1 MVLANSKYTI
11 EFVVKVQNSS
21 IGLFYQTRTWYLTN
35 LLCTFIW
42 HHVEMLFHYFFNF
55 LDKYLDFFLFFIFL
69 NLTGCMCPRAYGG
82 SAPVSSFLVKLL
94 YKCEIE

>member
-42 HHVEMLFHYFFNF
+42 HNVEMLLHYFFNF
-55 LDKYLDFFLFFIFL
+55 LDKHLDFFVLL
-69 NLTGCMCPRAYGG
+69 NCGWVDLELNFSNRNLIRWA
-82 SAPVSSFLVKLL
+82 
-94 YKCEIE
+94 